1 MLLIYPKPKW
11 KWLARCVCLEVS
23 NTNCLT
29 TNIGKLCHFKSSLTF
44 GANVGQELTDVHVQ
58 PPHRG
63 VDGVGGPRF
72 TVTNLTNLTN
82 LTTVTTLASGQDLGQ
97 AQPPPPHSAP
107 PLLTS
112 TNGQPAPMVSAGAAD
127 LLHVENI
134 FS

>member
-1 MLLIYPKPKW
+1 M
-11 KWLARCVCLEVS
+11 
-23 NTNCLT
+23 
-29 TNIGKLCHFKSSLTF
+29 
-44 GANVGQELTDVHVQ
+44 Q

-97 AQPPPPHSAP
+97 AQPPPPHSA
-107 PLLTS
+107 LLTS

>member
-1 MLLIYPKPKW
+1 M
-11 KWLARCVCLEVS
+11 
-23 NTNCLT
+23 
-29 TNIGKLCHFKSSLTF
+29 SLKIKINVW
-44 GANVGQELTDVHVQ
+44 ANVGQELTDVHVQ

-63 VDGVGGPRF
+63 VDGVGGARF
-72 TVTNLTNLTN
+72 TVTNLTNLT
-82 LTTVTTLASGQDLGQ
+82 TVNTLASGQDLGQ

-127 LLHVENI
+127 LLHVGNI

>member
-1 MLLIYPKPKW
+1 MEMASKM
-11 KWLARCVCLEVS
+11 CLPR
-23 NTNCLT
+23 
-29 TNIGKLCHFKSSLTF
+29 GFKFKLSYNKYRPTMSLKIEINVW
-44 GANVGQELTDVHVQ
+44 ANVGQELTDVHVQ

-63 VDGVGGPRF
+63 VDGVGGARF
-72 TVTNLTNLTN
+72 TVTNLTNLT
-82 LTTVTTLASGQDLGQ
+82 TVNTLASGQDLGQ

>member
-1 MLLIYPKPKW
+1 M
-11 KWLARCVCLEVS
+11 
-23 NTNCLT
+23 
-29 TNIGKLCHFKSSLTF
+29 SLKIELNVW
-44 GANVGQELTDVHVQ
+44 ANVGQELTDVHVQ

-63 VDGVGGPRF
+63 VDGVGGARF
-72 TVTNLTNLTN
+72 TVTNLT
-82 LTTVTTLASGQDLGQ
+82 TVSTLASGQDLGQ

>member
-1 MLLIYPKPKW
+1 M
-11 KWLARCVCLEVS
+11 
-23 NTNCLT
+23 
-29 TNIGKLCHFKSSLTF
+29 
-44 GANVGQELTDVHVQ
+44 Q

-82 LTTVTTLASGQDLGQ
+82 MTNLTTVTTLASGQDLGQ
-97 AQPPPPHSAP
+97 PQPPPPHSAP

-127 LLHVENI
+127 LLHVGNI

>member
-1 MLLIYPKPKW
+1 M
-11 KWLARCVCLEVS
+11 
-23 NTNCLT
+23 
-29 TNIGKLCHFKSSLTF
+29 SLKIEINVW
-44 GANVGQELTDVHVQ
+44 ANVGQELTDVHVQ

-63 VDGVGGPRF
+63 VDGVGGARF
-72 TVTNLTNLTN
+72 TVTNLTNLT
-82 LTTVTTLASGQDLGQ
+82 TVSTLASGQDLGQ